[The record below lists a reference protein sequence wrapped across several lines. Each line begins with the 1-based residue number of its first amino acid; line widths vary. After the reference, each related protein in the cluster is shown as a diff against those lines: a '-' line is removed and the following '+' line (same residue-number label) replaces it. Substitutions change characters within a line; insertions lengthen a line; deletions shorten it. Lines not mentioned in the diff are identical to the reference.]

1 MGLTSAISVRLTVLS
16 IPTSRTTMRKMSVF
30 ELLFALLLVCLLAG
44 MAGVAFL
51 VWSLVRRAE
60 GQARDVAELK
70 IRLEAGGQAQGSQA
84 AERPGRLSPAQV
96 AGGGV

>member
-1 MGLTSAISVRLTVLS
+1 
-16 IPTSRTTMRKMSVF
+16 MRKMSVF

-70 IRLEAGGQAQGSQA
+70 GAAVPDDRVGS
-84 AERPGRLSPAQV
+84 
-96 AGGGV
+96 